1 MLTIMLLR
9 NFVPFHSNKEWSK
22 NKEANEWSKKIILKT
37 LVENPICRAISE
49 SVALQDS
56 ENEYIQHPI
65 ILGALHFVDKTKSR
79 LGKDEKCEGSMVPR
93 K

>member
-1 MLTIMLLR
+1 M
-9 NFVPFHSNKEWSK
+9 
-22 NKEANEWSKKIILKT
+22 KT

-93 K
+93 SAVKLYHKGNTKGVKPKHKVFLRGLHSSLN